1 MRNPYVVM
9 HRIHPPE
16 SVEHLPGGR
25 GYLISSAAM
34 HQVMKRDWCERRKT
48 AAYDLPANMN
58 CGFERE
64 PDAR

>member
-1 MRNPYVVM
+1 MTARQYSGLVCTASLPA
-9 HRIHPPE
+9 
-16 SVEHLPGGR
+16 PGGR

-48 AAYDLPANMN
+48 AAYGLPANMN

-64 PDAR
+64 LDAR